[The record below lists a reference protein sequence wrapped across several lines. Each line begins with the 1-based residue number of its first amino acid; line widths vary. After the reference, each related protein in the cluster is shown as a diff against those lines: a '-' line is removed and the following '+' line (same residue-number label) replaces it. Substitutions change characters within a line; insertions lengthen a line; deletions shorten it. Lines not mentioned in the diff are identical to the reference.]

1 MNEPVKSSVGLNLT
15 RVSWEV
21 ERDSKISSTMRSDRK
36 DARLSFTSLTHRG
49 KDPDGQVTEKT
60 EAGRRKIS
68 LNCFLN
74 VYRHINMIIFNPQT
88 HTDLILL
95 MISTPDCSRRV
106 LVTKL
111 LGTTILEELAFISSR
126 RRLLFFITWGQR
138 ASAASTI
145 DSNRVWMG
153 WR

>member
-1 MNEPVKSSVGLNLT
+1 MNEWASWTESYQSELGSGKRLQNLINDAIRQEGRQT
-15 RVSWEV
+15 QLHLTDTQRKRSW
-21 ERDSKISSTMRSDRK
+21 RSGDGEDCDRRSPEDLIEPYFK
-36 DARLSFTSLTHRG
+36 CLQALLT
-49 KDPDGQVTEKT
+49 
-60 EAGRRKIS
+60 
-68 LNCFLN
+68 L
-74 VYRHINMIIFNPQT
+74 FNPQT

-111 LGTTILEELAFISSR
+111 LGTTILEELAFISSW

-145 DSNRVWMG
+145 DSNRVWRE